1 MSPPQWWGMAAI
13 QTNVFSLFP
22 CPCRINMSMP
32 GLPPLPKSLSGFELA
47 AVQQQLQYGLT
58 AITEQAAAAA
68 AAQQQQLQGANHHH
82 HHHQPLQHPQ
92 SSLDGGGMAPQPSV
106 SPLPRK
112 SSTLDTQLSILRREM
127 VRSLFYVWFPLLCCL
142 LEWRVLM
149 GLISR
154 ARGQLE

>member
-1 MSPPQWWGMAAI
+1 
-13 QTNVFSLFP
+13 
-22 CPCRINMSMP
+22 MP

-68 AAQQQQLQGANHHH
+68 AAQQGGGGGGVGVAPSAAAVAGN
-82 HHHQPLQHPQ
+82 HQPVSATNSTDGSLPQ
-92 SSLDGGGMAPQPSV
+92 RV

-127 VRSLFYVWFPLLCCL
+127 VSP
-142 LEWRVLM
+142 E
-149 GLISR
+149 
-154 ARGQLE
+154 